1 MTLLL
6 YFLNKINARLLR
18 IRDLSKKKSVLMFL
32 LIILGL
38 QSLT

>member
-6 YFLNKINARLLR
+6 YFFNKINARLLR
-18 IRDLSKKKSVLMFL
+18 IRDYLKKSVLMFL